1 MDKEDAKGG
10 KRKSKRAEIQEIATR
25 VVYQNGFRA
34 TTLADIAKAADI
46 PVGSVYYYFKT
57 KTELGEAIVG
67 HLTGQAKNMLERWG
81 ADDTPKQRLIKFAS
95 MTKEARHELVLYGC
109 PIGTLCAEF
118 GKDFPELLDKA
129 GRIYALVIDWMEGQF
144 AQFSPTQDARQ
155 KACQLMASL
164 EGISLIAQGLGDPNV
179 VEMETTRLIAWI
191 ENL

>member
-57 KTELGEAIVG
+57 KTELGEAIVS
-67 HLTGQAKNMLERWG
+67 HLSGQATAMLERWG
-81 ADDTPKQRLIKFAS
+81 ADETPKQRLIRFAS
-95 MTKEARHELVLYGC
+95 MTKQAREELVLYGC
-109 PIGTLCAEF
+109 HIGTLCAEF

-129 GRIYALVIDWMEGQF
+129 GRIYALVIDWMEKQF
-144 AQFSPTQDARQ
+144 AEFSPKSEARQ

-164 EGISLIAQGLGDPNV
+164 EGISLIGQGLGDP
-179 VEMETTRLIAWI
+179 EIIEAETTRLIEWI
-191 ENL
+191 EKI